1 MEWDD
6 FMRDIYEEYIE
17 SDDELGENSYATTQE
32 EDNATD
38 ALLEE
43 LYTLHLSPINLND
56 LRIVKDAEEQM
67 INTKARLRQLP
78 FLSDQQIEAI
88 VYYVNNNYPMQ

>member
-17 SDDELGENSYATTQE
+17 SDDELGENSDATTQE
-32 EDNATD
+32 GDNVSD

-56 LRIVKDAEEQM
+56 LRIVKDA
-67 INTKARLRQLP
+67 
-78 FLSDQQIEAI
+78 
-88 VYYVNNNYPMQ
+88 